1 MFDGGSVKEPLERR
15 SINSVHLLKAV
26 LCTDCECISESR
38 TEVCGVCGGRSLVNL
53 GRLLGSAMQSEAGIG
68 VTDPPISPGL
78 RTPADSARKRNPL
91 GTQDT

>member
-1 MFDGGSVKEPLERR
+1 MKEPLQRG

-53 GRLLGSAMQSEAGIG
+53 GRLLKSAMQSEAGVG
-68 VTDPPISPGL
+68 VTNPPISPGL
-78 RTPADSARKRNPL
+78 RTPTDSARTRNPHR
-91 GTQDT
+91 TQDT